1 MVARFPDE
9 VFGFPIGY
17 YGEFQ
22 KFVKNLKLKILKIQN
37 STFVRTTEKKIQEKF
52 EIILIPKQ
60 FEGGVPF

>member
-37 STFVRTTEKKIQEKF
+37 STFVRTTEKKDNYRC
-52 EIILIPKQ
+52 
-60 FEGGVPF
+60 